1 MNDDPIRAYA
11 AMVDANE
18 EQRRRLGQGE
28 AGAERWSRAAQRFTA
43 DPRRAPDT
51 NLAAVLEYVRPEHVV
66 IDVGGGAGRY
76 GLALALRCREVINV
90 EPSKGMGEA
99 FEAAAKEAG
108 IANARWVGADWE
120 DATGIEG
127 DVSLVVNVTYFVRD
141 IVPFIEKLVS
151 ASRER
156 VIIAMTVTPP
166 PNQSAGVFE
175 ALNGEPQA
183 PVPGYRELL
192 PVLWQMGIV
201 PDVRVLAEARPT
213 SLGGPYASKEEAI
226 HAAAAS
232 PSRSE
237 PQLAA
242 AEAALTL
249 RFDALFEQTGG
260 AYRVKPA
267 GDARFLLVTWKTGR
281 SSANHVALIR

>member
-1 MNDDPIRAYA
+1 MNDDPVRAYA
-11 AMVDANE
+11 VMVDANE
-18 EQRRRLGQGE
+18 EQRKRLGLGE
-28 AGAERWSRAAQRFTA
+28 NGAERWSRSAQRFTA
-43 DPRRAPDT
+43 DPHRAPDP
-51 NLAAVLEYVRPEHVV
+51 NLSAILEYVRPEHVV

-76 GLALALRCREVINV
+76 GLPLALRCRELINV
-90 EPSKGMGEA
+90 EPSNGMGEA

-175 ALNGEPQA
+175 ALNDEPLA

-232 PSRSE
+232 PSRTE
-237 PQLAA
+237 AQLAA
-242 AEAALTL
+242 AGATLTP
-249 RFDALFEQTGG
+249 RFDALFEEVGG
-260 AYRVKPA
+260 VYRVRPS
-267 GDARFLLVTWKTGR
+267 GDARFILVTWRTGE
-281 SSANHVALIR
+281 SQA